1 MATDFQFFLNNRE
14 IIKNLSL
21 NTGTSQVPKFTT
33 MCTTSEVALTT
44 DFEKQDFYVFC
55 DAIQRSII
63 TGVALAIE
71 CTVKIDM
78 NNTAIQNT
86 LANIH
91 TLISQ
96 GTVAQFNNQL
106 VQFELIDTVEEGALT
121 YKKYQV
127 PVCLEFSDLGGAAE
141 DSGEYSL
148 VINII
153 GKGQEVSAAA

>member
-1 MATDFQFFLNNRE
+1 MAIDFQFFLNNRE

-21 NTGTSQVPKFTT
+21 NTGTSQSPKFTT

-91 TLISQ
+91 TLLSQ

-106 VQFELIDTVEEGALT
+106 VQFELIDTVQEGALT